1 MDFSEEFVEVMSN
14 TELHDRIPFD
24 MDSPFIQL
32 YFGRDKKRLVSY
44 SEFSQF
50 LHDFHEEY
58 AIEGF
63 RRADKSG
70 TGFISVLD
78 FQFIMTNIKSHLL
91 TKQVQSHLIEVII
104 LPLFLHSYCIF
115 IVNKMVMKKQRYMY
129 IFLFFFSIIRQPKDP
144 KAVRGSAF
152 PISLHLIRY

>member
-1 MDFSEEFVEVMSN
+1 MITK
-14 TELHDRIPFD
+14 TELHKRIPFN

-32 YFGRDKKRLVSY
+32 YFGRQKNRLVTY

-63 RRADKSG
+63 RKADKDG

-78 FQFIMTNIKSHLL
+78 FQDIMLNIKSHLL
-91 TKQVQSHLIEVII
+91 TKEVQSHLIEVTVFGETYVR
-104 LPLFLHSYCIF
+104 LFNVCRIFVLGYLTIDCVSDGDRISKWSPCKFPVLHRL
-115 IVNKMVMKKQRYMY
+115 Q
-129 IFLFFFSIIRQPKDP
+129 L
-144 KAVRGSAF
+144 AA
-152 PISLHLIRY
+152 